1 MRYNIT
7 EGKFMSATPGARELP
22 ASAQFLQMLAG
33 KWVSRAISAAA
44 DLGIA
49 DQLKD
54 GPRTAAELAAACG
67 ARERE
72 VYRLLR
78 ALASVGIFEERAPR
92 QFAMTP
98 LAEPLRSDV
107 PDSLRN
113 MARFTGMPMTWRA
126 WEPLTDS
133 IRTGK
138 NGMSQI
144 GVPNP
149 FDYLR
154 DHPEESEIFNAA
166 MTDFSRQAAD
176 AVVEAYDFGRFRK
189 LVDVAGG
196 HGALLKTILAR
207 NPGLSGVLFDMPH
220 VIEGARAGLPATCS
234 AESGDFFKAVP
245 AGGDAYLLKHIIHD
259 WDDEPAAAI
268 LRCCRKAIAPDGR
281 LILVEMVIPAGNEP
295 HFGKLL
301 DLEMLAIPGG
311 LERTEQEFRQLF
323 ATAGFEL
330 TAVIPTPTPVSVIEG
345 RPV

>member
-1 MRYNIT
+1 
-7 EGKFMSATPGARELP
+7 MSAGSSAREMP
-22 ASAQFLQMLAG
+22 ASAQVLQMLAG
-33 KWVSRAISAAA
+33 KWVSRALSAAA
-44 DLGIA
+44 DLALA
-49 DQLKD
+49 DHLKD
-54 GPRTAAELAAACG
+54 GPRTTAELAAACG

-78 ALASVGIFEERAPR
+78 ALASVGVFEERAPR
-92 QFAMTP
+92 QFALTP
-98 LAEPLRSDV
+98 LAEPLRSDT
-107 PDSLRN
+107 PDSIRN
-113 MARFTGMPMTWRA
+113 MARFMAIPMTWRA

-138 NGMSQI
+138 TGMSQI

-176 AVVEAYDFGRFRK
+176 AVVDAYDFSRFRK

-220 VIEGARAGLPATCS
+220 VVAGARAGLPATCA
-234 AESGDFFKAVP
+234 AESGDFFQAVP
-245 AGGDAYLLKHIIHD
+245 AGADGYTLKHIVHD

-281 LILVEMVIPAGNEP
+281 LLVIEMVIPAGNEP

-330 TAVIPTPTPVSVIEG
+330 TAVIPTKSPVSVIEG

>member
-1 MRYNIT
+1 
-7 EGKFMSATPGARELP
+7 MSATAGARELP
-22 ASAQFLQMLAG
+22 ASAQVLQMLAG

-44 DLGIA
+44 DLGVA
-49 DQLKD
+49 DHLKD

-92 QFAMTP
+92 QFALTL
-98 LAEPLRSDV
+98 LAEPLRI
-107 PDSLRN
+107 DSPESIRN
-113 MARFTGMPMTWRA
+113 MARFMGMPMTWRA
-126 WEPLTDS
+126 WEPLTES
-133 IRTGK
+133 VRTGQT
-138 NGMSQI
+138 GMAQV
-144 GVPNP
+144 GVPNA

-166 MTDFSRQAAD
+166 MTDFSRQSANAVAD
-176 AVVEAYDFGRFRK
+176 AYDFSRFRK
-189 LVDVAGG
+189 LVDIAGG
-196 HGALLKTILAR
+196 HGALLKAILAR
-207 NPGLSGVLFDMPH
+207 NPGVTGVLFDLPH
-220 VIEGARAGLPATCS
+220 VIEGARAGLPGTCS
-234 AESGDFFKAVP
+234 TESGDFFQAVP
-245 AGGDAYLLKHIIHD
+245 AGADGYMLKHIIHD

-281 LILVEMVIPAGNEP
+281 LLVIEMVIPAGNEP

-311 LERTEQEFRQLF
+311 LERTEQEFRDLF
-323 ATAGFEL
+323 AAAGFEL
-330 TAVIPTPTPVSVIEG
+330 TAVIPTRSPVSVIEG

>member
-1 MRYNIT
+1 
-7 EGKFMSATPGARELP
+7 MSATPGARELP

-44 DLGIA
+44 DLALA
-49 DQLKD
+49 DHLKD
-54 GPRTAAELAAACG
+54 GPRTTADLAAACG

-113 MARFTGMPMTWRA
+113 MARFTAMPLTWRA
-126 WEPLTDS
+126 WEPLTES
-133 IRTGK
+133 VRTGK
-138 NGMSQI
+138 TGLSQI
-144 GVPNP
+144 GIPNA

-154 DHPEESEIFNAA
+154 EHPEESEIFNAA

-176 AVVEAYDFGRFRK
+176 AVADAYDFSRFRK
-189 LVDVAGG
+189 LVDIAGG
-196 HGALLKTILAR
+196 HGALLKTILGR
-207 NPGLSGVLFDMPH
+207 YPGLTGVLFDMPH

-234 AESGDFFKAVP
+234 AEAGDFFKAVP
-245 AGGDAYLLKHIIHD
+245 GGADGYMLKHIIHD

-268 LRCCRKAIAPDGR
+268 LRCCRQAIAPGGR
-281 LILVEMVIPAGNEP
+281 LLVIEMVIPAGNEP

-330 TAVIPTPTPVSVIEG
+330 TAVIPTRSPVSVIEG